1 MRRQRFIVFRGGE
14 TREREKGRERT
25 GRKDTQ
31 LETTYKLKA
40 FLQKIFSL
48 YKMSQN
54 IRIKRL
60 F

>member
-1 MRRQRFIVFRGGE
+1 MFGGGE

-25 GRKDTQ
+25 GRKDTGI
-31 LETTYKLKA
+31 EITYKLEA

-48 YKMSQN
+48 YKRSRN